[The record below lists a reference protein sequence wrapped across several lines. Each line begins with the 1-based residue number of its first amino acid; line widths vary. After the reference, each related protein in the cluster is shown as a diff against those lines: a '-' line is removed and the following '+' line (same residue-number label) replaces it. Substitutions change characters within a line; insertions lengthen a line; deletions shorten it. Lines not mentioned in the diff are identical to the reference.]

1 MGDVFSHL
9 IVSCSNHLDIITQ
22 PTELLYNPL
31 KTLQIISFDVACTG
45 TLDKKVKRTNCFL
58 CQGQDSVVSCST
70 LPNHLLRDPFPQ
82 LYITTARLKPNSFT
96 IYYAMVLST
105 HFCKRYNEDSH
116 PHITLLYEYT
126 KRYILTAFFI

>member
-45 TLDKKVKRTNCFL
+45 TLDRKVKRTNCFL

-82 LYITTARLKPNSFT
+82 LLPQLGLNLIHSQYIMPWYFPLISASDITRIP
-96 IYYAMVLST
+96 I
-105 HFCKRYNEDSH
+105 
-116 PHITLLYEYT
+116 HI
-126 KRYILTAFFI
+126 